1 MSTKSLENC
10 VRELINT
17 VAVLHNKVNSLEVLV
32 IEQNRLIKNLLD
44 GSAVQNIEGD
54 EGRSKQRP
62 VRECRLRAIS
72 AISAPKRKV
81 RVVPNMSPAPSV
93 LNKGTSDVTATPTMN
108 VSNNS
113 NVTSH
118 EPENAEP
125 TDCFECDA
133 HTDTNNEW
141 VTVRSKRV
149 RRSLNN
155 VARGTAAPGTTE
167 LEAAERKCNLH
178 LYYLKSGT
186 TVEQVIRHLLNIC
199 PDDSCFVEQ
208 LKSRGDYASFKLTV
222 PFKHMNIYM
231 SPEHWAENVHIKPW
245 RNGFRKEKTSQV
257 S

>member
-1 MSTKSLENC
+1 MSTKTLENY
-10 VRELINT
+10 VHELINT
-17 VAVLHNKVNSLEVLV
+17 VAVLHNKVNSLEVL
-32 IEQNRLIKNLLD
+32 ITEQNRLIKNLLD

-54 EGRSKQRP
+54 EGKSKQRP

-72 AISAPKRKV
+72 AVSAPKRKGRAV
-81 RVVPNMSPAPSV
+81 SNVSPAPSV
-93 LNKGTSDVTATPTMN
+93 MNIETSDVTATPTMS

-113 NVTSH
+113 NIASH
-118 EPENAEP
+118 EPENAKP
-125 TDCFECDA
+125 TDCFERDA
-133 HTDTNNEW
+133 DTNNEW

-199 PDDSCFVEQ
+199 PNDSCFVEQ